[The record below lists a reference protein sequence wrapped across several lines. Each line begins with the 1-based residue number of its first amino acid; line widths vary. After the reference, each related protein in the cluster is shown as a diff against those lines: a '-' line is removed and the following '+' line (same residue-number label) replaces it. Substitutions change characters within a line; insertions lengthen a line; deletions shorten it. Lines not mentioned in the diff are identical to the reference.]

1 MITLE
6 QVRAL
11 EARVEK
17 ALSVIDRLTA
27 ENAALRDSAAREKKR
42 ATDLERTIEEYRRD
56 QTRIE
61 QGILHALERLNAFE
75 DAIQDPAPGA
85 DSAAADKPSRPAA
98 SASTAG
104 RPASVVALAAAS
116 STAVSSAASP
126 KPAAAV
132 PAPPEPASSVKAGTV
147 PEAGPEEAELEIF

>member
-17 ALSVIDRLTA
+17 ALAAIDRLTS
-27 ENAALRDSAAREKKR
+27 ENATLRDSVAREKKR
-42 ATDLERTIEEYRRD
+42 AADLERTIEEYRKD

-75 DAIQDPAPGA
+75 DAIQDPALPA
-85 DSAAADKPSRPAA
+85 SPSPLADKPIRSGSASAAHSAQAAPAA
-98 SASTAG
+98 Q
-104 RPASVVALAAAS
+104 
-116 STAVSSAASP
+116 
-126 KPAAAV
+126 KPAAEPRAAE
-132 PAPPEPASSVKAGTV
+132 PPRPEPATSAKDGTD
-147 PEAGPEEAELEIF
+147 PAPGAEGAELEIF

>member
-17 ALSVIDRLTA
+17 ALSAIDRLTS
-27 ENAALRDSAAREKKR
+27 ENATLRDTVAREKKR
-42 ATDLERTIEEYRRD
+42 ATDLERTIEEYRKD

-75 DAIQDPAPGA
+75 DAIQDPAP
-85 DSAAADKPSRPAA
+85 AAAPSPQGDKPTRS
-98 SASTAG
+98 G
-104 RPASVVALAAAS
+104 SVA
-116 STAVSSAASP
+116 AVSSAQGAPAAP
-126 KPAAAV
+126 KPVAEPRTAE
-132 PAPPEPASSVKAGTV
+132 PARPEPASSAKDGTDPASGAG
-147 PEAGPEEAELEIF
+147 GAELEIF